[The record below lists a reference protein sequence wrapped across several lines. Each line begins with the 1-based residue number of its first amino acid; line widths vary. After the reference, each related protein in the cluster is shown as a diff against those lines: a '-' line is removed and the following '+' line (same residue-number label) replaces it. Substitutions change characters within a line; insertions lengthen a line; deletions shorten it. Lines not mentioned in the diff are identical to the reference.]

1 MNKEEGKKKSKTI
14 KTMILK
20 PIKGSFLS
28 LIFTI
33 VAILILALVVKGSG
47 ITDKSLS
54 VLNQF
59 IKVFG
64 IIYAAYI
71 GSKGIEKRAWVA
83 GALSGHFYIIMCYL
97 LFSLLEGK
105 MGNFSL
111 FLSDAM
117 MSVVI
122 GIIVA
127 VLFSKISLNKR
138 QAIAA
143 H

>member
-1 MNKEEGKKKSKTI
+1 MNKEDKKEKSKAVRL
-14 KTMILK
+14 MILK
-20 PIKGSFLS
+20 PVKGSFLS

-33 VAILILALVVKGSG
+33 VAILILALVVKSAG

-59 IKVFG
+59 IKVLG
-64 IIYAAYI
+64 IIIAAYM
-71 GSKGIEKRAWVA
+71 GSKGIEKRAWVS

-97 LFSLLEGK
+97 LFSLLEGR

-117 MSVVI
+117 MSIVI

-127 VLFSKISLNKR
+127 VLFSKITLNKK
-138 QAIAA
+138 QTIVA

>member
-1 MNKEEGKKKSKTI
+1 MNKEDKKKKSKTV
-14 KTMILK
+14 KSMILK

-54 VLNQF
+54 VLNQL

-64 IIYAAYI
+64 IIFAAYI

-83 GALSGHFYIIMCYL
+83 GALSGLFYIIMCYL

-127 VLFSKISLNKR
+127 VLFSKISLNKH